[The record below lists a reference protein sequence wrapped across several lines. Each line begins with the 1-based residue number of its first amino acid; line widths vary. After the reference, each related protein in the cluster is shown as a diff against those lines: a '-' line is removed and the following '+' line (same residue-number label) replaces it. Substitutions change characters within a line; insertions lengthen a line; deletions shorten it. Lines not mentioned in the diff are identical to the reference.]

1 MYPKVIYGN
10 NTTCDITYMT
20 LKEILRG
27 KGRMIFGTP
36 ISLISAVVLTDVSAE
51 SGNIE
56 FNECNRCK
64 YGKKSAY
71 LNRGR

>member
-1 MYPKVIYGN
+1 
-10 NTTCDITYMT
+10 
-20 LKEILRG
+20 
-27 KGRMIFGTP
+27 MIFGTP